1 MITFVKTVNNY
12 FKSSEKNYIDREKP
26 LINYFVNF
34 ENSEKNREV
43 VQLTILYSYFS
54 FMLNSMYRDR
64 CRQKPESELLIP
76 LKEFHTTN
84 KNDET
89 SIWDFEKCLTSSSQR
104 FDHDGSWTKKAGD
117 GFGLLLELSYN
128 ACVMVPRYAKEVA
141 APVNTSD
148 NRKIY
153 REIFNKQLKAL
164 YSTLIGFY
172 PEIDIKYKQDEII
185 VWKKYFNSRKNV
197 KHAKIL
203 INILESL
210 QKAKTDNISR
220 PLITEKHL
228 YAIKN
233 VTYFMDK
240 P

>member
-1 MITFVKTVNNY
+1 MSTFVETVSNY
-12 FKSSEKNYIDREKP
+12 LKSAEKNYIEREKP

-34 ENSEKNREV
+34 EKSEKNREV

-64 CRQKPESELLIP
+64 CRQKPESELLVP

-84 KNDET
+84 KNDEN

-104 FDHDGSWTKKAGD
+104 FNNDSSWSPKAAE

-128 ACVMVPRYAKEVA
+128 ACVMIPRYAKEV
-141 APVNTSD
+141 TSD
-148 NRKIY
+148 VNSTGDKARS

-172 PEIDIKYKQDEII
+172 PAIHLKYKKDEII

-203 INILESL
+203 INILEFL
-210 QKAKTDNISR
+210 QKTKTDNISS

-228 YAIKN
+228 KAIRKKCELLYA
-233 VTYFMDK
+233 
-240 P
+240 